1 MTHDKCRETK
11 KLRPIIC
18 RVSAVIFISCRE
30 TLAEKAGKAVSM
42 RNFIACGNGFEIRS
56 HASAGVVHK
65 PGKFEMKHF
74 KMVQVAAV
82 LLITSPVLAGGTG
95 TGGASIVPG
104 ASIAGI
110 SLGPD
115 GAREL
120 AKLGKPY
127 RIDRGMSQ
135 THQVWKWFRPG
146 GRFDTFFVHT
156 VNNGA
161 IDAQPADGV
170 TIDLIRSTATRFR
183 TANGIAVGSTLNQ
196 IRESFPAVAPLSDT
210 PTIFDDVKSGIA
222 FEFSAPPSGDSA
234 CIAIMVHPPG
244 QSNIATQEQVAE
256 VLENGNTD

>member
-1 MTHDKCRETK
+1 
-11 KLRPIIC
+11 L
-18 RVSAVIFISCRE
+18 SSVIFIGCPE
-30 TLAEKAGKAVSM
+30 TFAGKAGKEEAM
-42 RNFIACGNGFEIRS
+42 RNFITCGSSLEKRS
-56 HASAGVVHK
+56 QALGRAVHRM
-65 PGKFEMKHF
+65 GKFGMNLF
-74 KMVQVAAV
+74 RMVQLAIV
-82 LLITSPVLAGGTG
+82 LSITSPVLAGAIGTEQ
-95 TGGASIVPG
+95 ASIVPG
-104 ASIAGI
+104 ASIAGV
-110 SLGPD
+110 SLGPN
-115 GAREL
+115 GTPEL
-120 AKLGKPY
+120 GKLGKPY

-196 IRESFPAVAPLSDT
+196 IRESFPAVAPLADT
-210 PTIFDDVKSGIA
+210 PTILDDMKAGIA
-222 FEFSAPPSGDSA
+222 FEFSAAPGGDSP